1 MNIVESIENYVV
13 FNKQIFFE
21 VDLADW
27 REDYNAHKYS
37 TFLRELFTE
46 HKRILSVQ
54 ELEEEIYLSGIFEAR
69 ALKVIKG
76 LENTISKIE
85 AIDKNNG

>member
-1 MNIVESIENYVV
+1 MESIENYVV

-46 HKRILSVQ
+46 HK
-54 ELEEEIYLSGIFEAR
+54 YLSGIFEAR